1 MFSFSLFLETA
12 FPQAY
17 LTKHVLFLYF
27 TRQTWQSMFSL
38 GLFLHNGISP
48 GILDKVW
55 QSMFSFSLFLQ
66 NGISPGILDKARSLS
81 ACFCKTAFRQAYLT
95 KHVLFQLAFAK
106 RHLTRPT
113 WQTCSLLQTGILSG
127 MLDKACCLSAYLA
140 KRHFTRHTWQSM
152 FSFSL
157 FLENGTSPGILDQAC
172 SLSIFHQAD
181 LTKHVLFQFL
191 FAKRHTCQSLTKAY
205 LTKHVLFQLVF
216 AKRHFTRHT
225 TKHVF
230 FQLVFAKR
238 HFTRHTWQT
247 WQNMFSFS
255 LVLQN
260 GISPGILDKVWQSM
274 FSFSLSCKTA
284 FHQAYLAKHV
294 LFQLA
299 FAKRHF
305 TRHTWQNMTK
315 HDKTWQNMFSFGM
328 ILQTGIPSIRYTW
341 QSMFSFSLFLQ
352 NGTSPGILDKDDKA
366 CSLSACFWKTS
377 FHQAYLTTHVLFF
390 SETIFHQAYLTKHE
404 RVWEGSGKAKN
415 AAWKGGWVLHGSQ
428 EWGGKGLGRLK
439 MVPKS
444 VVGAPSH
451 PTLRNHEKHPNPFSC
466 FIFSLPNPSHP
477 TLAPKPLFHASFLVF
492 PPTPLLGTMKHEA
505 WSMKRGLG
513 ASWFPRVGWEG
524 LGKAQNEAWKRVWV
538 LHGSQAW
545 GGKGL
550 GRPRIKHEKGVGCF
564 MAHKS
569 GVGRAWEG
577 SKWFPR
583 VLWEWFGKAKNEAWK
598 GVWVL
603 HGSQEW
609 GGKGLGTLGMKHEK
623 GFGCF
628 SWLARVGWE
637 GFGKAKNE
645 AWKRRWVFLMIPKGG
660 VGRAW
665 EGSKWFPR
673 VLWEWFGKAKNDAW
687 KRGCV
692 LHGSQEWGGKGLGT
706 LKMKHEKGFGCFSW
720 LPRVGWEGFGK
731 AKNEAWKGGW
741 VFLIVPKSKVGRME
755 ASAVGDS
762 AGRRKRSLRHLTR
775 PLLEFTTWT
784 LAFVPPSQVWQIF
797 WHSIWHISRHSIWH
811 KFWHSIWH
819 SIWIYSDMVSGIL
832 LGIYSGILS
841 HIYSGTLSGILP
853 DILYGILEFFLAYS
867 LTSYLTCVLAFY
879 VAFYLTFSLAFYL
892 T

>member
-1 MFSFSLFLETA
+1 MFCQVCLVKCLFAKASWKRTCFAKYAWWNAVLQDKLKENMLCQTLSSMPGEMPFCKTKLKENMFCHVCQVCLVKCRFAKTSWKKTCFVVCLVKCRFAKTSWKRTCFVKYAFVKLWQVCRFAKRNWKRTCFVKSAWWNIEREHALSSMPGEISFRWKREHALSSMPGEMTFSKNKLKENMLCRLCQVCLVKCRFAKTSWKRT
-12 FPQAY
+12 Y

-27 TRQTWQSMFSL
+27 TRQTWQSMFSFSFFL
-38 GLFLHNGISP
+38 QNGILVKVWQRHTWQSTFSFSLFLQNGISP
-48 GILDKVW
+48 GIR

-66 NGISPGILDKARSLS
+66 NGISPGILDKHDKTCSLS
-81 ACFCKTAFRQAYLT
+81 AWFCKTAFHQAYLT
-95 KHVLFQLAFAK
+95 KF
-106 RHLTRPT
+106 
-113 WQTCSLLQTGILSG
+113 
-127 MLDKACCLSAYLA
+127 DKACSLSACLA

-157 FLENGTSPGILDQAC
+157 LLQKDTSPGILD
-172 SLSIFHQAD
+172 
-181 LTKHVLFQFL
+181 K
-191 FAKRHTCQSLTKAY
+191 
-205 LTKHVLFQLVF
+205 
-216 AKRHFTRHT
+216 
-225 TKHVF
+225 
-230 FQLVFAKR
+230 
-238 HFTRHTWQT
+238 
-247 WQNMFSFS
+247 
-255 LVLQN
+255 
-260 GISPGILDKVWQSM
+260 
-274 FSFSLSCKTA
+274 
-284 FHQAYLAKHV
+284 
-294 LFQLA
+294 
-299 FAKRHF
+299 
-305 TRHTWQNMTK
+305 TWQNMTK

-341 QSMFSFSLFLQ
+341 QSMSSFSLFLQ

-524 LGKAQNEAWKRVWV
+524 LGKAQNEAWKKVWV

-692 LHGSQEWGGKGLGT
+692 LHGSQEW
-706 LKMKHEKGFGCFSW
+706 
-720 LPRVGWEGFGK
+720 
-731 AKNEAWKGGW
+731 
-741 VFLIVPKSKVGRME
+741 VGRAWE
-755 ASAVGDS
+755 
-762 AGRRKRSLRHLTR
+762 R
-775 PLLEFTTWT
+775 
-784 LAFVPPSQVWQIF
+784 
-797 WHSIWHISRHSIWH
+797 
-811 KFWHSIWH
+811 
-819 SIWIYSDMVSGIL
+819 
-832 LGIYSGILS
+832 
-841 HIYSGTLSGILP
+841 
-853 DILYGILEFFLAYS
+853 
-867 LTSYLTCVLAFY
+867 
-879 VAFYLTFSLAFYL
+879 
-892 T
+892 